1 MTIFRN
7 PWSWLIAVLALAFA
21 VFLGWNTGYPI
32 ALSFVIAV
40 FSIGIA
46 SRALHLTRATTRPF
60 LNIKVNLLKWDAV
73 NRVIFAV
80 EAENTGNLPADQVTI
95 NCSFYKGTDDDN
107 ALCSLELEKPIQSI
121 IFPAETAKTTYLIKS
136 SDRDRLT
143 HIRSRVNVI
152 VNYQNKLTK
161 QQHTTKRMF
170 RMRYA
175 SGDTA
180 INEAQAIVIPEEDH
194 WD

>member
-1 MTIFRN
+1 MTLPDIGN
-7 PWSWLIAVLALAFA
+7 LIAL
-21 VFLGWNTGYPI
+21 
-32 ALSFVIAV
+32 VIAA
-40 FSIGIA
+40 IA
-46 SRALHLTRATTRPF
+46 MATAIVSLSKTREALKLARITTRPF

-73 NRVIFAV
+73 NRVILAV
-80 EAENTGNLPADQVTI
+80 EAENTGNLPADHVTI
-95 NCSFYKGTDDDN
+95 NCSFYKGTDDGN

-136 SDRDRLT
+136 SDRDSLT
-143 HIRSRVNVI
+143 HMRSRVNVI
-152 VNYQNKLTK
+152 VNYQNKLAN
-161 QQHTTKRMF
+161 QRHTTKRTF